1 MILTLSLS
9 HCSSTDFIA
18 IGGAVF
24 TGLEDKPNPVG
35 AIRMLN
41 KQKEKIVTDLEER
54 IEQLEKQKELLKT
67 ACKKAG
73 ARIKDLE
80 RDREI
85 FKKEIDRLS
94 EYSQNLERILKK

>member
-1 MILTLSLS
+1 MIKSLMSILILTLSLS

-41 KQKEKIVTDLEER
+41 KQKEKNSD
-54 IEQLEKQKELLKT
+54 
-67 ACKKAG
+67 
-73 ARIKDLE
+73 
-80 RDREI
+80 
-85 FKKEIDRLS
+85 
-94 EYSQNLERILKK
+94 